1 MNIEPTNFKEA
12 TQELFN
18 KAQIIINTL
27 NEHGYAAYIVGGA
40 VRNLLLQQPINDID
54 ITTNCL
60 PEKMLELF
68 EHTIPVGIEHGTIVV
83 LIDKTPFEVTTF
95 RVDGEYID
103 HRRPDTVIFVD
114 DLKEDLMRRDF
125 TINALAVNSEYH
137 VIDYFKGQDDIKQR
151 IIKAVGNPQ
160 SRFTEDALRMLRAL
174 RFQSVLDFD
183 IEIDTR
189 TAIQQLAHQIQYI
202 SIERIIVEFSKLLTG
217 AGVKNA
223 LDSFYNDELFH
234 YIPFFKHIQQ
244 PNQYIINHPVP
255 LELYLAYIIDCE
267 LKQHNDLGQQINSLK
282 LSNQSKSDI
291 KDYIKL
297 LQYFRT
303 ADDALEMICYQYEQ
317 SMIHTAYQFVT
328 DENLQLN
335 TFFKTISHQKIDEI
349 ISSLPIQS
357 RAELDINGNDLMHA
371 LNKGPGHWLKTT
383 LNLIERKVVL
393 NRIDNKKVQ
402 ILEWVKKNVEI

>member
-1 MNIEPTNFKEA
+1 MNIEPTNFKVA

-18 KAQIIINTL
+18 KAQIIINKL

-151 IIKAVGNPQ
+151 TIKAVGNPQ
-160 SRFTEDALRMLRAL
+160 ARFTEDALRMLRAL

-223 LDSFYNDELFH
+223 LNSFYNDELFH

-267 LKQHNDLGQQINSLK
+267 LKQHNDLGQHINSLK

-303 ADDALEMICYQYEQ
+303 ADDAIEMICYQYEQ

-349 ISSLPIQS
+349 ISSIPIQS

-393 NRIDNKKVQ
+393 NRLDNKKAQ
-402 ILEWVKKNVEI
+402 ILEWVKINVEI

>member
-95 RVDGEYID
+95 RIDGEYID
-103 HRRPDTVIFVD
+103 HRRPDKVIFVD

-125 TINALAVNSEYH
+125 TINALAINSEYH
-137 VIDYFKGQDDIKQR
+137 VIDYFKGQDDIKQGT
-151 IIKAVGNPQ
+151 IKAVGNPQ
-160 SRFTEDALRMLRAL
+160 ARFTEDALRMLRAL

-217 AGVKNA
+217 AGVKNS
-223 LDSFYNDELFH
+223 LNFFYNDELFH

-303 ADDALEMICYQYEQ
+303 ADDAIEMICYQYDQ

-402 ILEWVKKNVEI
+402 ILEWVKINVEI